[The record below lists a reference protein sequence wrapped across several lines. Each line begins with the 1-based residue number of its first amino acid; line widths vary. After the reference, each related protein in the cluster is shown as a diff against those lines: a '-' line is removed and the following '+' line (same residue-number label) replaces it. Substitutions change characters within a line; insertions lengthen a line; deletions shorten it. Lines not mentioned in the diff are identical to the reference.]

1 MIMRISIIIPTYNG
15 AERIGNCLTALSQ
28 QDYKGEFEIIV
39 VDDGS
44 NDNTKQ
50 VVEKYSQVKFVH
62 QKNAGPAAA
71 RNHGARLASGE
82 ILLLTDDD
90 CVPMPD
96 WISQMVQPFLDD
108 SELVG
113 VKGAYRTHQHELAA
127 RFVQLE
133 YEDKYDVMAGYEYID
148 FIDTYSAGY
157 RREIFLKYDGFDT
170 TFPVACAEDQELSF
184 RIGRDGHKMKFVPQ
198 AVVYHTHPS
207 SVFSYMKKKYKFAFW
222 KMLALKKN
230 PEKLKGDTHT
240 PQIMKVQLLVGPS
253 LLCALV
259 AGLYSPFAL
268 TAFYY
273 LAIFFFATTIP
284 FAIKSFRKD
293 KWLAPLTPFFLLIR
307 SLPQFVGV
315 MAGSV
320 WVATQSWHKPK
331 VEF

>member
-1 MIMRISIIIPTYNG
+1 MIISIIIPTYNG
-15 AERIGNCLTALSQ
+15 AKRIEKCLTALSQ

-44 NDNTKQ
+44 TDNTQ
-50 VVEKYSQVKFVH
+50 QIVEKYPQVSLIA
-62 QKNAGPAAA
+62 QTNAGPAAA
-71 RNHGARLASGE
+71 RNHGARVAKGE

-96 WISQMVQPFLDD
+96 WISQMVQPFLDNP
-108 SELVG
+108 ELVG
-113 VKGAYRTHQHELAA
+113 VKGIYRTHQPELAA

-133 YEDKYDVMAGYEYID
+133 YEDKYDVMAKYAYID

-184 RIGRDGHKMKFVPQ
+184 RIARDGHKMKFIPQ
-198 AVVYHTHPS
+198 AIVYHTHPN
-207 SVFSYMKKKYKFAFW
+207 SVLSYIKKKYKFAFW

-230 PEKLKGDTHT
+230 PEKLMGDTHT
-240 PQIMKVQLLVGPS
+240 PQIMKVQLLLGPS
-253 LLCALV
+253 MLGALA
-259 AGLYSPFAL
+259 AGLYSPLAL
-268 TAFYY
+268 TAFYC

-284 FAIKSFRKD
+284 FAIKSIRKD

-315 MAGSV
+315 IAGSV
-320 WVATQSWHKPK
+320 WVS
-331 VEF
+331 FR

>member
-1 MIMRISIIIPTYNG
+1 MIISIIIPTYNG
-15 AERIGNCLTALSQ
+15 AKRIKKCLDALNK
-28 QDYKGEFEIIV
+28 QDYNGEFEIIV

-44 NDNTKQ
+44 TDDTQQVIENYKQ
-50 VVEKYSQVKFVH
+50 VTLIQ

-71 RNHGARLASGE
+71 RNHGANIAKGE
-82 ILLLTDDD
+82 ILLFTDDD
-90 CVPMPD
+90 CVPIPD

-108 SELVG
+108 PELVG
-113 VKGAYRTHQHELAA
+113 VKGVYRTNQPELTA

-133 YEDKYDVMAGYEYID
+133 YEDKYDVMAKHEYID

-157 RREIFLKYDGFDT
+157 SRDIFLKYDGFDT
-170 TFPVACAEDQELSF
+170 SFPVACAEDQELSF
-184 RIGRDGHKMKFVPQ
+184 RIGRDGYKMKFIPQ
-198 AVVYHTHPS
+198 AIVYHTHPNS
-207 SVFSYMKKKYKFAFW
+207 LLFYIKKKYKFAFW

-240 PQIMKVQLLVGPS
+240 PQMMKLQLLLGPS
-253 LLCALV
+253 ILGAL
-259 AGLYSPFAL
+259 AASLYSPLAL

-273 LAIFFFATTIP
+273 LAILFFATTIP
-284 FAIKSFRKD
+284 FAIKSFPKD

-320 WVATQSWHKPK
+320 WVAMKS
-331 VEF
+331 